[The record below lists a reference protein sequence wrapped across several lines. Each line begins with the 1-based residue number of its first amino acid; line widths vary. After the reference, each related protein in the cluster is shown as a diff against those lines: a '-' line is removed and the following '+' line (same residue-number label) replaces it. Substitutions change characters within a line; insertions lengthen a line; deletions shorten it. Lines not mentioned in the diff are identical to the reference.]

1 MEWHLDVDFRADG
14 PGTVNPV
21 AGSFTA
27 GGSLKGG
34 ALTSNGVAVAV
45 SLAGDVYT
53 GKAGSVTVFT
63 LTINDNGTVY
73 VSTAGS
79 AGSCGCRAIL
89 MILLR

>member
-1 MEWHLDVDFRADG
+1 MMRALETVSGALTVDFRADG

-34 ALTSNGVAVAV
+34 ALTSNSVAVAV

-53 GKAGSVTVFT
+53 GKAGSVTVFV
-63 LTINDNGTVY
+63 DDQ
-73 VSTAGS
+73 
-79 AGSCGCRAIL
+79 
-89 MILLR
+89 